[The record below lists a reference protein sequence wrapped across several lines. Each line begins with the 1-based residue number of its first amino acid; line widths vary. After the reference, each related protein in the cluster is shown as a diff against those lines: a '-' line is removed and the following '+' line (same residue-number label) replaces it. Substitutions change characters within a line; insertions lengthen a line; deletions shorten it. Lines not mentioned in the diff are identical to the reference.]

1 VVSRRRWDGFIWV
14 VVGVS
19 MVSQAA
25 FIAGLAWWP
34 EVARPRSDG
43 GIPVPV
49 ASLMVA
55 AAFVVS
61 GVGAFY
67 LAFRRL
73 SAARRAR

>member
-1 VVSRRRWDGFIWV
+1 
-14 VVGVS
+14 

-25 FIAGLAWWP
+25 FIGAVAWWP
-34 EVARPRSDG
+34 EVAQTRSDG

-55 AAFVVS
+55 TAFVVS
-61 GVGAFY
+61 GAGAFY